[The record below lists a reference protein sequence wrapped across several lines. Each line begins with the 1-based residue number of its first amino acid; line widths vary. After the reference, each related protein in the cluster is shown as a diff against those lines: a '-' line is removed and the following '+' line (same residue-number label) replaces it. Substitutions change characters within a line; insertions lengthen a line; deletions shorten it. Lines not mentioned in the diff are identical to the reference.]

1 NPSRNPNSQALRHQK
16 RSYPPLHR
24 QQLTPKYPEPP
35 GAISSSH
42 YHELIATNGSP
53 IGALQLLESRFEV
66 FGDFWLSPKNVAL
79 PSSTDSTSIRNT
91 QKHE

>member
-1 NPSRNPNSQALRHQK
+1 NNSRNPNRQALRHKK

-35 GAISSSH
+35 GAISSSRR
-42 YHELIATNGSP
+42 HEPVATNRSS
-53 IGALQLLESRFEV
+53 IGALQLPKSRIEV

-91 QKHE
+91 QNHE

>member
-1 NPSRNPNSQALRHQK
+1 
-16 RSYPPLHR
+16 SYSPLHR
-24 QQLTPKYPEPP
+24 QQLTPKYLEPP

-53 IGALQLLESRFEV
+53 IGALQLPESRFEV
-66 FGDFWLSPKNVAL
+66 FGDFWLSPKNVTF

-91 QKHE
+91 QNHE